1 VRTLIYHIWWVFLR
15 TALST
20 EFKDLSKEARGSSP
34 DIPIIQKH
42 IENLRNS
49 LEETRRKL
57 IESEVESLRA

>member
-1 VRTLIYHIWWVFLR
+1 MR